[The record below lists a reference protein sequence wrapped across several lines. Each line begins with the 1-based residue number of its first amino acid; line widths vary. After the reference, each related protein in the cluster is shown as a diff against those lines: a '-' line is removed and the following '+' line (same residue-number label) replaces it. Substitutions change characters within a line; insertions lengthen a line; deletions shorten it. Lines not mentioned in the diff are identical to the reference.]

1 MSKKKDIPNHKL
13 AVLISMLVNQLDELK
28 PTSKEAIEIH
38 EKAKE
43 LETLLEPVLDNLY
56 NLKGISGSVYFQEL
70 ENKVD
75 TVIRKNYQ
83 KIEQ

>member
-28 PTSKEAIEIH
+28 PTSKEAIEIYN
-38 EKAKE
+38 KAKE
-43 LETLLEPVLDNLY
+43 LEVLLEPVLDNLY